1 MFKAK
6 FLVELAVNSE
16 SSSLYHKAFKKIS
29 YCDLQTMEIVTPEKE
44 NAWKFELFIQNFLPL
59 VAEGK
64 LGVLEVERATEF
76 APIKN
81 ADAEEGRVA
90 VDSPASSC
98 ALMLQEHTNWLLR
111 TGVQLSE

>member
-1 MFKAK
+1 
-6 FLVELAVNSE
+6 
-16 SSSLYHKAFKKIS
+16 
-29 YCDLQTMEIVTPEKE
+29 MEIVTPEKE

-111 TGVQLSE
+111 AGV